1 MGSETIIDSNSNRAN
16 RGRKATVRVF
26 GMLALRR
33 TSLREFLKSKFTC
46 ADLRTLP
53 KKAKIIG
60 HVALVRFQDKGI
72 DSEVLGKAIA
82 EFYPTVKT
90 VLRLQGIS
98 GKLRQPVVELMY
110 GDPNTET
117 IYKEHGYK
125 FMLDVSKL
133 MLCLGNSYERLR
145 TARSVRPGEV
155 VVDMFAGIGQ
165 FSIPCAVISK
175 PSKVYAIEINEE
187 AYRYLKINITL
198 NNVEGI
204 AESMLGD
211 CKVLA
216 PTLGRIADRIIM
228 GYFGGT
234 IEALPA
240 ALSTV
245 KPEGTTIHLHELVK
259 RGTGKDE
266 LWKEISELCFSLGYA
281 STLLDSR
288 VVKSYSATKE
298 HVVIEFKVK
307 PTEDLSTG
315 PSSAT

>member
-1 MGSETIIDSNSNRAN
+1 MSKI
-16 RGRKATVRVF
+16 RGAQGVLT
-26 GMLALRR
+26 LRR
-33 TSLREFLKSKFTC
+33 TSLREFLKSRF
-46 ADLRTLP
+46 ADVDPSALP

-60 HVALVRFQDKGI
+60 HIALVRFQDKGI
-72 DSEVLGKAIA
+72 NPEELGKAVV

-90 VLRLQGIS
+90 VLRLRGIV
-98 GKLRQPVVELMY
+98 GKLRQPIVELIY

-117 IYKEHGYK
+117 IHKEHGYK

-145 TARSVRPGEV
+145 TAKSVRPGEV

-187 AYRYLKINITL
+187 AYKYLKINTAL
-198 NNVEGI
+198 NNVEHI
-204 AESMLGD
+204 VEPMLGD
-211 CKVLA
+211 CRELTPA
-216 PTLGRIADRIIM
+216 LGRVADRIIM

-240 ALSTV
+240 ALSAI
-245 KPEGTTIHLHELVK
+245 KPEGATIHFHELVR

-266 LWKEISELCFSLGYA
+266 LWKKVSELCLHLGYSA
-281 STLLDSR
+281 TLINSR
-288 VVKSYSATKE
+288 IVKSYSATRE
-298 HVVIEFKVK
+298 HVVIEFKARSMVYR
-307 PTEDLSTG
+307 
-315 PSSAT
+315 

>member
-1 MGSETIIDSNSNRAN
+1 M
-16 RGRKATVRVF
+16 
-26 GMLALRR
+26 
-33 TSLREFLKSKFTC
+33 REFLKSKFTYVDPY
-46 ADLRTLP
+46 ALP

-72 DSEVLGKAIA
+72 DLEALGKTIA

-90 VLRLQGIS
+90 VLRLQGIV
-98 GKLRQPVVELMY
+98 GKLRQPAVELIY

-117 IYKEHGYK
+117 IYKEYGYK
-125 FMLDVSKL
+125 FALDVSKL

-145 TARSVRPGEV
+145 TARSVRPREV

-187 AYRYLKINITL
+187 AYRYLKTNIML

-204 AESMLGD
+204 VESMLGD
-211 CKVLA
+211 CKRLA

-234 IEALPA
+234 MEALPA
-240 ALSTV
+240 ALSIV
-245 KPEGTTIHLHELVK
+245 KPEGTTIHFHELVR
-259 RGTGKDE
+259 RGTGKEE
-266 LWKEISELCFSLGYA
+266 LWKEISELCFHLGYA
-281 STLLDSR
+281 CTLSGSR
-288 VVKSYSATKE
+288 VVKSYSAMKE

-315 PSSAT
+315 PSNAT